1 MKRIF
6 NKLLVISLVC
16 SILSVLLCIISI
28 GNFDSYTLDAIDEM
42 QSNINTDDVSGYAN
56 LNESFFIYVFR
67 CGWNFR
73 IFYICCSYSRFD
85 IVCNCDFAGFC

>member
-1 MKRIF
+1 METQREKL
-6 NKLLVISLVC
+6 NDCNLYKLLVISLVC

-56 LNESFFIYVFR
+56 LMKVSLSMFLDVGGILGYFIFVNSAISFI
-67 CGWNFR
+67 N
-73 IFYICCSYSRFD
+73 
-85 IVCNCDFAGFC
+85 